1 MKEQVDQKD
10 IKNLQDSIEGLKAAI
25 DRLDKAILSFSETF
39 VTKTELNLIREN
51 FNLKIN
57 PLQRVVYTVMGA
69 AGLILIGAILA
80 QVIIQK

>member
-1 MKEQVDQKD
+1 MEKVDQKD

>member
-1 MKEQVDQKD
+1 MEKVDQKD
-10 IKNLQDSIEGLKAAI
+10 IRNLQDSIEGLKAAI

-39 VTKTELNLIREN
+39 VTKTELNLIKEN